1 MAAYFGVIFKEIN
14 SDYGISFP
22 DLPGC
27 ISAGS
32 TLDELDTMAREALR
46 LHLEG
51 MLADREALPVPSDC
65 ADIYAKNVHSKGF
78 FGVTVVT
85 VEPRTKRVRINI
97 SLAEADLK
105 YIDTMAHQYGLDRSG
120 FMLFAAK
127 QMRYANAHNA

>member
-1 MAAYFGVIFKEIN
+1 MAAYFGVIHKEID

-27 ISAGS
+27 VSAGS
-32 TLDELDTMAREALR
+32 TLDELDAMAREALR

-51 MLADREALPVPSDC
+51 MLEDKDTPPLPSEY
-65 ADIYAKNVHSKGF
+65 ADIYAKNAHNEGF
-78 FGVTVVT
+78 FGVTLVT

-97 SLAEADLK
+97 SLPEADLK
-105 YIDTMAHQYGLDRSG
+105 YIDAMAHQYGLDRSG

-127 QMRYANAHNA
+127 RVRYTTE